1 MSTTTTTEATATKEQ
16 GEIFDISPAW
26 PGFIEMIATG
36 LQCRSNTKANKLA
49 RALLRHVGKIVE
61 YHREQEVGGAEYG
74 VSAAVP
80 ASAFEL
86 YRSLR

>member
-1 MSTTTTTEATATKEQ
+1 MSTTTEATTTEEK
-16 GEIFDISPAW
+16 GEIINISPAW

-36 LQCRSNTKANKLA
+36 LKCRSNTKANKLA
-49 RALLRHVGKIVE
+49 NALLRHVGKIVE
-61 YHREQEVGGAEYG
+61 YHRQQEVSGAEYG

-86 YRSLR
+86 YRALP